1 MRHDGRVK
9 TTFPM
14 APHGQ
19 LGYDVTEVESFLEK
33 ARAAYS
39 GAAPTRATGTTAID
53 SERIRRTAFSMTK
66 GGYATAHVDA
76 ALERL
81 EDAFADRER
90 QRSLSG
96 EGDAAWF
103 AGARTA
109 AEEIVARL
117 DRSDG
122 HRFDRVG
129 FLTQGYHPE
138 DVDRFAKRL
147 SGYFGEGQAL
157 SIDDVRAVVFRS
169 RRGGYR
175 EAQVDV
181 VLDAVVDVM
190 LAVR

>member
-1 MRHDGRVK
+1 MRHDGLVK

-14 APHGQ
+14 AQHGR

-39 GAAPTRATGTTAID
+39 GAAPTRATRSLPID
-53 SERIRRTAFSMTK
+53 SEQIRRTAFTMAK
-66 GGYATAHVDA
+66 GGYSTSHVDA

-81 EDAFADRER
+81 EDAFASRER
-90 QRSLSG
+90 ERSLAG

-103 AGARTA
+103 AGARSA

-117 DRSDG
+117 DRPAG

-129 FLTQGYHPE
+129 FVTQGYHPA
-138 DVDRFAKRL
+138 DVDRFVRRL
-147 SGYFGEGQAL
+147 TGYFGDGEAL
-157 SIDDVRAVVFRS
+157 SIDDVRAVVFRAK
-169 RRGGYR
+169 RGGYR
-175 EAQVDV
+175 EVQVDV
-181 VLDAVVDVM
+181 LLDAVVDVM